1 MSIEEELAQARALV
15 DQKEQAVASAD
26 ARVLAA
32 RKRLALGMLTPEQL
46 VAAQRNLAEAIEAQ
60 AAAQADLA
68 KAQEAFE
75 ALRKALL
82 DSQAAAIGAVSG
94 EIPLVLLPVR
104 LETRFQTVSDLADL
118 LIRIYPDDLH
128 IDTHEPGLTEE
139 EERWGRN
146 YWEETWR
153 GGASDARERQVW
165 AQIADA
171 FSPQRAAWIVRSL
184 EPQNPDARPQ
194 SPIETGQPLPV
205 APKFPAVTR
214 RAAAQ
219 TRAPYAQ
226 LMPDQWMAIG
236 YGTAGRAFT
245 ALSNPVREP
254 LAAGPA
260 PDLNDQPPPGTG
272 TADAVD
278 ADMKWLVDF
287 NEAIAAGMAIR
298 VRLPEEVQGG
308 LSRLVVLGLKHSIDP
323 QASSKRLA
331 ALLDAQHYSRGIEL
345 PHRGT
350 STNNSAA
357 GRSGFGAPD
366 IGHER
371 SFAAERRAALSAAG
385 DGSGGDRLATA
396 FGVQADVFAHVQGA
410 DDRDQIAQRD
420 VNAALWPSTVGY
432 FLDQRLRGVL
442 IDAEL
447 RAVRRH
453 FINYVRSGG
462 PLAPVRFGRQ
472 PYGCLPVTSLDW
484 WSPGEVGDPGIR
496 AIPVLQA
503 LRGAFRRAVAN
514 VPRLEG
520 TDLDQDLIAVLQTQA
535 VSRNHVVRPVLGPE
549 FVENFSALA
558 GIDLNRQ
565 WWDAQAA
572 LAAPTITIPGLP
584 EITPQSTAVSSALT
598 RPFTGVLAQKSDY
611 PALLAAAG
619 NQQLRTDNFPG
630 NQPRPL
636 LDRLLRHGLLLEY
649 SLAARR
655 LGPQATPLMTDEL
668 EPELVDSRT
677 QPTVSIW
684 RRLTARLVGLDPP
697 IEIGAYLDN
706 PENER
711 DPAVT
716 DLAGTRRALRAL
728 SRLGAD
734 VLEQL
739 LRETL
744 DLASHRLDAWITSV
758 ATRRLEVLR
767 RSHPNEVVVG
777 GYSWVEDL
785 KPGSAR
791 VSDGYL
797 QGPSPD
803 HAATAAILASGY
815 LSHRASS
822 GSSFAIDLSSK
833 RVQRARQ
840 LLEGVRRGGTPAAL
854 LGYRI
859 ERRLHEFEL
868 DVFIQPFRTLAP
880 LDADG
885 GARNVCHGVTLLELW
900 RNRDADPRFR
910 QVVPADATAAQAI
923 DRVFAEIDD
932 VVDALSDILLT
943 ESVFQVGRG
952 RRSNI
957 VTSFDGIVR
966 GESFG
971 EAEVLKTPRSGPAFL
986 YRIVAFMPDSASGSP
1001 WTIGRER
1008 ARALAEPRLNA
1019 WLGNIFGN
1027 PQRIKWRVKG
1037 EGSQPVRVVTLSD
1050 LDCAPI
1056 DVVAMS
1062 AHDLG
1067 TLVAIHARAIAG
1079 SMATV
1084 DTGRDPAW
1092 PAETITLAEFASC
1105 AEAARQLVG
1114 KATAL
1119 GAENLTLPEEELAA
1133 GVDVD
1138 ELRSRADAAVAALG
1152 QARKQVKDAG
1162 AESTDPATVA
1172 KALARAQEFG
1182 IETETAEGVAI
1193 PLEAVER
1200 ELARRLEAAE
1210 RAAAADPVK
1219 RETLRMREVFGG
1231 SFPVLP
1237 RFRPPNGAEL
1247 LRTWSASAALQGG
1260 DPDAAPTWL
1269 MRNSMVREG
1278 VGRMA
1283 DVMRHQRALGGRDG
1297 SLTVGQL
1304 PFRDKDRWC
1313 ALPFLAGQS
1322 LEGRRLS
1329 IVAWDGVPTNA
1340 DSPVSGLLIDEWTE
1354 RVPAATETT
1363 GLAFHYD
1370 EPESRAPQAILI
1382 AVAPDVSRAWDLDAL
1397 EAVLLE
1403 TLDSSKLRMVDADAM
1418 VELDQYLPA
1427 IYVATNAANEAVSTD
1442 L

>member
-15 DQKEQAVASAD
+15 DQKEQAVANAD

-46 VAAQRNLAEAIEAQ
+46 VAAQRALAEAIEAQ
-60 AAAQADLA
+60 SVAQADLA
-68 KAQEAFE
+68 NAREVFE

-94 EIPLVLLPVR
+94 ELPLVLLPVR

-128 IDTHEPGLTEE
+128 VDTHEPGLTEE
-139 EERWGRN
+139 EEQWGRN

-153 GGASDARERQVW
+153 GGPSDARERQVW

-194 SPIETGQPLPV
+194 APIDTGQPLPV
-205 APKFPAVTR
+205 APKFPAVIR
-214 RAAAQ
+214 RAAVQ
-219 TRAPYAQ
+219 TRAPHAQ

-236 YGTAGRAFT
+236 YGTFGRAFT
-245 ALSNPVREP
+245 AVGNPVREP

-272 TADAVD
+272 TAEAVD

-323 QASSKRLA
+323 LASSKRLA

-345 PHRGT
+345 LHRGT

-357 GRSGFGAPD
+357 SRSGFGAPD

-371 SFAAERRAALSAAG
+371 SFATERGAALSAAG
-385 DGSGGDRLATA
+385 DGSGGQRLATA
-396 FGVQADVFAHVQGA
+396 LGVQADVFAHVQGA

-420 VNAALWPSTVGY
+420 VNAALWPSTIGY

-462 PLAPVRFGRQ
+462 PLAPIRFGRQ

-520 TDLDQDLIAVLQTQA
+520 TDLDQDLIAVLQMQA
-535 VSRNHVVRPVLGPE
+535 VSRKHVVRPVLGPE
-549 FVENFSALA
+549 FVENFAALA

-565 WWDAQAA
+565 WWDTQAA
-572 LAAPTITIPGLP
+572 LAAPQITIPGLP
-584 EITPQSTAVSSALT
+584 EVTPQSTSVSSALT

-668 EPELVDSRT
+668 EPELVDIRT

-716 DLAGTRRALRAL
+716 DLAGTRQALRAL
-728 SRLGAD
+728 SRLDAD
-734 VLEQL
+734 VLEVL

-744 DLASHRLDAWITSV
+744 DLASHRLDAWITSL
-758 ATRRLEVLR
+758 ATRRLEALR
-767 RSHPNEVVVG
+767 RARPNEVVVG
-777 GYSWVEDL
+777 GYGWVEDL

-791 VSDGYL
+791 GSDGYL

-868 DVFIQPFRTLAP
+868 DAFIQPFRTLAP

-885 GARNVCHGVTLLELW
+885 GSRNVCHGVTLLALW

-910 QVVPADATAAQAI
+910 QVVPADDAQAI

-1008 ARALAEPRLNA
+1008 ARAVAEPRLNA
-1019 WLGNIFGN
+1019 WLGNIFGE

-1037 EGSQPVRVVTLSD
+1037 EGPQPVRVVTLSD
-1050 LDCAPI
+1050 LGSAPI
-1056 DVVAMS
+1056 DVVATS
-1062 AHDLG
+1062 ARDLG
-1067 TLVAIHARAIAG
+1067 GLVASHARTIAG
-1079 SMATV
+1079 SNATV
-1084 DTGRDPAW
+1084 DTGRDSAW
-1092 PAETITLAEFASC
+1092 PPETITLVEFASL

-1119 GAENLTLPEEELAA
+1119 ASENLTLPEEQPAP

-1138 ELRSRADAAVAALG
+1138 ELRSRGDAAVAALG
-1152 QARKQVKDAG
+1152 QARKQVKDALGG
-1162 AESTDPATVA
+1162 ADPATVA
-1172 KALARAQEFG
+1172 KATARAQEFG
-1182 IETETAEGVAI
+1182 VETETAEGVAI
-1193 PLEAVER
+1193 PLDAIER

-1210 RAAAADPVK
+1210 RTDADPVK
-1219 RETLRMREVFGG
+1219 RETLRIREVFGS

-1237 RFRPPNGAEL
+1237 RFRPANGAEL
-1247 LRTWSASAALQGG
+1247 LRTWNASAALQGG

-1278 VGRMA
+1278 AGRMA

-1329 IVAWDGVPTNA
+1329 IIAWDGMPAAA
-1340 DSPVSGLLIDEWTE
+1340 DVAVSGLLIDEWTE
-1354 RVPAATETT
+1354 RVPAASETT

-1370 EPESRAPQAILI
+1370 EPEARAPQAILI
-1382 AVAPDVSRAWDLDAL
+1382 AVAPNTSRAWDLDAL

-1403 TLDSSKLRMVDADAM
+1403 TLDLSKLRMVDADAM